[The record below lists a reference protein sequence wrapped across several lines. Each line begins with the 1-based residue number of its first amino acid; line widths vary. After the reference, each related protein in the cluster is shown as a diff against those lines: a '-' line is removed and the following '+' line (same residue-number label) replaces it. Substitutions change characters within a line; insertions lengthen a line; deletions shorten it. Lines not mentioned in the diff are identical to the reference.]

1 MTQNKSTQGGD
12 APSMDVAPDPAEVA
26 RARAIL
32 ERQAAAEQADATYA
46 ELTGDIAER
55 LAAGEGTAIP
65 TDYHERLDEVADAL
79 QGVPNLTSIDH
90 LIADARARLTG
101 GTVVFGRDDDDD
113 KAKVS
118 KVEVSDAGVA
128 NALAAERAQL
138 KRQVSMYEE
147 RLAEIDG
154 IFVGIVGDADAVT
167 INGATVFTYKSTT
180 SRVLNQVQVK
190 KLFPDTPENA
200 ELWKDQTSR
209 RKNWK

>member
-65 TDYHERLDEVADAL
+65 TDYHERLDEVAGAL
-79 QGVPNLTSIDH
+79 QGVPDLTSIDQ

-101 GTVVFGRDDDDD
+101 AAPASNDDDGEL
-113 KAKVS
+113 AV

-154 IFVGIVGDADAVT
+154 IFVNIVGDADAVT
-167 INGATVFTYKSTT
+167 INGATVFTYKPST
-180 SRVLNQVQVK
+180 SRVLDQVQVK